1 MKVRD
6 AVSEL
11 EKMYPLSLREEWDFP
26 GLVLGDLERECRK
39 IFFALDPTIDTAV
52 EAAEWGAD
60 LMVTHHPL
68 FFRAVHLIPST
79 DPHGRSAAI
88 LLRAGCALWAGHTNV
103 DAAPRGT
110 NEALCARLG
119 ISDLSPI
126 EPEGFFYHCWECGE
140 KITASTNFCPKCG
153 CDVSVDVEDD
163 SPCQQEGRF
172 CTKCGNRLQSGAKFC
187 GKCGH

>member
-39 IFFALDPTIDTAV
+39 IFFALDPTIDTAR

-88 LLRAGCALWAGHTNV
+88 L
-103 DAAPRGT
+103 
-110 NEALCARLG
+110 
-119 ISDLSPI
+119 
-126 EPEGFFYHCWECGE
+126 
-140 KITASTNFCPKCG
+140 
-153 CDVSVDVEDD
+153 
-163 SPCQQEGRF
+163 
-172 CTKCGNRLQSGAKFC
+172 
-187 GKCGH
+187 